1 MAGVA
6 GCLAG
11 PGAAMT
17 VPPLG
22 PQPRRLHIERKM
34 HVIDLKI
41 TCATIYDAMQME
53 DQLLAAAK
61 AGRVQLTLTL
71 ADPGADATPR
81 SGS

>member
-1 MAGVA
+1 
-6 GCLAG
+6 
-11 PGAAMT
+11 
-17 VPPLG
+17 
-22 PQPRRLHIERKM
+22 M